1 MSGLK
6 VASYADREA
15 ARRREEARDLSEI
28 ARQLQRLERLS
39 KVLAKLSVPPAS
51 SLQSIRQRMENTT
64 PSLTVAE
71 RRDFIARLKT
81 DAERFETAIRDAKIE
96 RQRLVLTARSLLG
109 GVGGEARA
117 VLEAAVHDAHSA
129 GPEAF
134 KTLRQ
139 GVEGFV
145 TQRILRA
152 GSEKDEKELSP
163 GARQL
168 AEALMSSNAPRAEL
182 PKEVDATRPK
192 VDKLLELFGEF
203 GEEGRVLRDRAERL
217 FETPASADFQ
227 LKLDSLC
234 LDAAMLRDVQ
244 HQRVETQRKIEAAI
258 DMLAPFD
265 DPESTALE
273 ARLSEALSAP
283 VQQSQSLAEKAVE
296 HAQLM
301 AQKEDARKA
310 RAAMLSG
317 LVALGYEVHIE
328 GESWDDGER
337 ITVSRPEEPNYDVQL
352 AARADGKVQA
362 KVRAFRH
369 SGRSEATNIRDVEV
383 EDQWCSDLRNLH
395 SQMASEGIAATL
407 ERAEAP
413 GALPVVLVD
422 HPGNRRPSVEQG
434 TTHRQRS
441 SDG

>member
-6 VASYADREA
+6 VASHVDREA

-28 ARQLQRLERLS
+28 ARQLQRLERLT
-39 KVLAKLSVPPAS
+39 KELAKLSIPPVS
-51 SLQSIRQRMENTT
+51 SLRSIRQRMENPT
-64 PSLTVAE
+64 PSLTVTE
-71 RRDFIARLKT
+71 RRDFIARLNS
-81 DAERFETAIRDAKIE
+81 DAEKFEAAIRDAKIE

-109 GVGGEARA
+109 GAGGDARG
-117 VLEAAVHDAHSA
+117 VLEAAVRDAHSA

-134 KTLRQ
+134 NTLRQ

-145 TQRILRA
+145 TQRILRS
-152 GSEKDEKELSP
+152 GSEKDEKELSSQ
-163 GARQL
+163 ARQL
-168 AEALMSSNAPRAEL
+168 AEALISSNAPRAEL
-182 PKEVDATRPK
+182 PKEVDATRSK

-203 GEEGRVLRDRAERL
+203 GDEGRVLRDRAERL

-234 LDAAMLRDVQ
+234 LDAAALRDVQ
-244 HQRVETQRKIEAAI
+244 HQRIETERGIEAAI
-258 DMLAPFD
+258 DRLAPFD
-265 DPESTALE
+265 DPESATLK

-283 VQQSQSLAEKAVE
+283 AQQSRSLADKAVE

-301 AQKEDARKA
+301 AQQEDARKA

-317 LVALGYEVHIE
+317 LIALGYEVHID

-369 SGRSEATNIRDVEV
+369 SGRSEATNLRDIEV

-395 SQMASEGIAATL
+395 NQMASHGIAATL

-434 TTHRQRS
+434 TTIRQRR

>member
-15 ARRREEARDLSEI
+15 ARRREEARELSEI

-51 SLQSIRQRMENTT
+51 SLQSIRQRMEDASR
-64 PSLTVAE
+64 PLTVAE
-71 RRDFIARLKT
+71 RRDFIAQLNADSEK
-81 DAERFETAIRDAKIE
+81 FEAAIRDAKIE

-109 GVGGEARA
+109 GVDGEARA
-117 VLEAAVHDAHSA
+117 VLEAAVHGAHSA
-129 GPEAF
+129 GPESY

-152 GSEKDEKELSP
+152 GSEKVEKELSP
-163 GARQL
+163 VARQL

-182 PKEVDATRPK
+182 PKEVDAAHSK
-192 VDKLLELFGEF
+192 VEKLLDLLGEF
-203 GEEGRVLRDRAERL
+203 GEEGSVLGDRAERL
-217 FETPASADFQ
+217 FEMSASPDFQ

-234 LDAAMLRDVQ
+234 LAAALRDVQ
-244 HQRVETQRKIEAAI
+244 YQRKEADKKIEAAI
-258 DMLAPFD
+258 DRLAPFD
-265 DPESTALE
+265 DPESAALKS
-273 ARLSEALSAP
+273 RLAEVLAGT
-283 VQQSQSLAEKAVE
+283 VQQSQAIVQKAVE

-301 AQKEDARKA
+301 AQQEDARKA

-317 LVALGYEVHIE
+317 LVALGYEVHLD

-369 SGRSEATNIRDVEV
+369 SGRSEATNLRDVEV

-422 HPGNRRPSVEQG
+422 HPGERHPAAVPRTVSR
-434 TTHRQRS
+434 HRS

>member
-6 VASYADREA
+6 VASYADQEA
-15 ARRREEARDLSEI
+15 ARRREEARELSEI
-28 ARQLQRLERLS
+28 ARRLQQVES
-39 KVLAKLSVPPAS
+39 MHKDLAKLSDLPS
-51 SLQSIRQRMENTT
+51 SSFHAIRQRMESSL
-64 PSLTVAE
+64 PSVTLAE
-71 RRDFIARLKT
+71 RKDFITRLNA
-81 DAERFETAIRDAKIE
+81 DAEMFDAAIRSAKIE
-96 RQRLVLTARSLLG
+96 RQRLALTARSLLG
-109 GVGGEARA
+109 EADGQARI
-117 VLEAAVHDAHSA
+117 VLEAAAGGAQSA
-129 GPEAF
+129 APESF
-134 KTLRQ
+134 KKLKQ

-145 TQRILRA
+145 TQRILMA
-152 GSEKDEKELSP
+152 GSEKVEKERSA

-182 PKEVDATRPK
+182 PKEVEATLSK

-203 GEEGRVLRDRAERL
+203 GEEGSVLRDRAERL
-217 FETPASADFQ
+217 FEAPASADFQ

-244 HQRVETQRKIEAAI
+244 RQRIEAQRKIEAAI
-258 DMLAPFD
+258 DRLAPFD
-265 DPESTALE
+265 DPESAALK

-301 AQKEDARKA
+301 GQQEDARKA

-317 LVALGYEVHIE
+317 LVALGYEVHID

-383 EDQWCSDLRNLH
+383 EDQWCSDLRKLH
-395 SQMASEGIAATL
+395 SQMASKGIATTL

-413 GALPVVLVD
+413 GALPVVMVD
-422 HPGNRRPSVEQG
+422 HPGNRRPFVEQG
-434 TTHRQRS
+434 TTLRQRS